1 MLFRSNET
9 TGSHTVLIVS
19 DGKKNYLWKPFSK
32 HNSNVYRI
40 TRNLYKN
47 TIGNKIIFE
56 EINRD
61 LNVTF
66 RYTWKTSNQYGF
78 IKHSELINTSD
89 KSLTVKLLDGIR
101 NIVPYGVDTLMQTTR
116 STLVDGY
123 KRCELIEAY
132 GLGIFTLSS
141 IISDKAEPSESLK
154 STTIWSKGL
163 DNPIYL
169 LSEQQIQAFE
179 SNKNVVTEYDV
190 KGRRG
195 AFYVSSTAQLSARE
209 SREWFIVSELNQSAA
224 KIEWLMND
232 IDMSESI
239 LSILDKD
246 VLKIGRAS
254 CRERVYITVVGV

>member
-1 MLFRSNET
+1 MKDTNLYFGDMLLCSNSSEVLFETVEAKNDTYFKIENYNEMAPFFMTIVSDVDFWLFVSSTGGITAGRKTPESALFPYYTDDKIHDSNET

-89 KSLTVKLLDGIR
+89 KS
-101 NIVPYGVDTLMQTTR
+101 
-116 STLVDGY
+116 
-123 KRCELIEAY
+123 
-132 GLGIFTLSS
+132 
-141 IISDKAEPSESLK
+141 
-154 STTIWSKGL
+154 
-163 DNPIYL
+163 
-169 LSEQQIQAFE
+169 
-179 SNKNVVTEYDV
+179 
-190 KGRRG
+190 
-195 AFYVSSTAQLSARE
+195 
-209 SREWFIVSELNQSAA
+209 
-224 KIEWLMND
+224 
-232 IDMSESI
+232 
-239 LSILDKD
+239 
-246 VLKIGRAS
+246 
-254 CRERVYITVVGV
+254 